1 MVSPKFCKSCPVP
14 FSLRSEVEQTLK
26 QQVDDGELLPVEQ
39 SDWATPI
46 VVVTRKDEKLR
57 ICADFKV
64 TINPQGNH
72 QPTFEATNIPA
83 TNSR

>member
-1 MVSPKFCKSCPVP
+1 MA
-14 FSLRSEVEQTLK
+14 
-26 QQVDDGELLPVEQ
+26 DGELLPVDQ

-64 TINPQGNH
+64 TINPH
-72 QPTFEATNIPA
+72 LKVPTYP
-83 TNSR
+83 